1 MKSIILFIFLQ
12 LTMLIPLRVLAQ
24 SGDSS
29 VTLQMNKLLDAWHR
43 AAARADLEG
52 YIGIMSP
59 DGIYIGTDPGER
71 WTTSEFEQFCKPYFS
86 KGRSWN
92 FNAFERHIDLNEE
105 KSVAW
110 FDELLDTHM
119 GICRGSGVIRRY
131 GDQWKIEQYV
141 LSATIPNNLMKGIS
155 REKGAP
161 DTLFMMQ
168 KILEK
173 YGLQGT
179 VILYEPGGKGY
190 FGYHEAKWDSGYLPA
205 STFKIPNSLAGL
217 ETGVIDTGYLFRWN
231 GEKRRLPQWEH
242 DMNLKEA
249 FRLSCVPCYQEVARR
264 IGSERMKEVLQK
276 MGYPG
281 MDVSSDN
288 IDLFW
293 LEGTSRITPRQQVN
307 FLRQLYEDNLPL
319 KPDVMKSVKQI
330 MMLESTEQYRLFAKT
345 GWAIRNGNNYGWFVG
360 WIETNGRVVCFATL
374 VEPVDPTN
382 MTDFAG
388 NRKQVTMEM
397 LSLLGVITMAD

>member
-1 MKSIILFIFLQ
+1 MKSIPLFLFIQFVL
-12 LTMLIPLRVLAQ
+12 LIPLKIFSQ
-24 SGDSS
+24 SGDQS
-29 VTLQMNKLLDAWHR
+29 VKVILNEILDDWHR

-52 YIGIMSP
+52 YIGMMSP

-71 WTTSEFEQFCKPYFS
+71 WTTREFEQFCKPYFS

-92 FNAFERHIDLNEE
+92 FTAFERHIDLNTERT
-105 KSVAW
+105 VAW

-119 GICRGSGVIRRY
+119 GICRGSGVIRKH
-131 GDQWKIEQYV
+131 GDQWKIGQYV

-155 REKGAP
+155 KEKGAQ
-161 DTLFMMQ
+161 DTVFMMQ

-173 YGLQGT
+173 YGLRGT
-179 VILYEPGGKGY
+179 VVFYEPGGKGY
-190 FGYHEAKWDSGYLPA
+190 FGYNEVKWDSGYLPA

-242 DMNLKEA
+242 DMKLQEA

-264 IGSERMKEVLQK
+264 IGSERMRDVLQK

-281 MDVSSDN
+281 MDVNSDN

-293 LEGTSRITPRQQVN
+293 LEGSSRITPRQQVN

-319 KPDVMKSVKQI
+319 KPDVMKIFKGI
-330 MMLESTEQYRLFAKT
+330 MLLESTEQYRLSAKT

-360 WIETNGRVVCFATL
+360 WIETNGRVVYFAAL
-374 VEPVDPTN
+374 VEPVDSSN
-382 MTDFAG
+382 MNDFAG
-388 NRKQVTMEM
+388 NRKQITMEM
-397 LSLLGVITMAD
+397 LALLGVIPGVD